1 VVARELFP
9 NDELMRDNL
18 KRALYLFNS
27 EMDFISEV
35 SSRKHIQSLM
45 NTVFLSDSTYQNIG
59 VKKNKSILQSIFSS
73 FASFFNSI
81 IEFFNGNAANSKSVL
96 EAVMLQNMMITN
108 ELSLAPQITKG
119 RDIGEKYSI
128 KSDADSQALSGTIR
142 DFLNKSTKAER
153 EAFRFSL
160 SRNIFKTKC

>member
-1 VVARELFP
+1 
-9 NDELMRDNL
+9 
-18 KRALYLFNS
+18 
-27 EMDFISEV
+27 
-35 SSRKHIQSLM
+35 
-45 NTVFLSDSTYQNIG
+45 
-59 VKKNKSILQSIFSS
+59 
-73 FASFFNSI
+73 
-81 IEFFNGNAANSKSVL
+81 
-96 EAVMLQNMMITN
+96 MMITN